1 MKRISKN
8 PPTNKDYTI
17 PEVLD
22 DKKYIENFL
31 VKNQGKPVVLV
42 QGLGFVGA
50 VMSIVCANALNEEYA
65 VIGID
70 LPSEDSYWKIASIN
84 DGFFP
89 VIHKIDYTFQ
99 QAILQ

>member
-8 PPTNKDYTI
+8 PLTNKDYTI
-17 PEVLD
+17 PELLD

-50 VMSIVCANALNEEYA
+50 VMSIVCAKDRKS
-65 VIGID
+65 V
-70 LPSEDSYWKIASIN
+70 
-84 DGFFP
+84 
-89 VIHKIDYTFQ
+89 V
-99 QAILQ
+99 